1 MFTRQHDYPLAPHTT
16 FGLPARAAHYIE
28 LTDSG
33 DLPEICRL
41 PEFDAA
47 TVCWLGGGSN
57 VLFMQDFPSL
67 VVRMATRGIR
77 ELERTP
83 DSVLLEAQAGENWH
97 GFVQSSLHMG
107 LGGLE
112 NLSLIPGTVG
122 ASPVQNIGAYGVE
135 VKDRIHSVRC
145 FDVQTQEWCELSNAE
160 CRFAYRDSIFKHEG
174 RQRYVITSVVFR
186 LDTQFVPNVK
196 YGDLAQVLAE
206 QCSGRTPTAQDVAQ
220 AVCTIRRSKLPDPAV
235 LGNVGSFYKNPLVD
249 AAHAQTLLAQYPQMP
264 HYPQPDG
271 RVKLAAGW
279 LIDQCGLK
287 GKTIGGAAVHDKQAL
302 VLVNKNRAT
311 AADVRALSDEIC
323 RIVAQRFAVDLQPE
337 PVWLPLAARVLFW
350 HVQAAFCQRQA
361 YNAPFPQPYKEHDD
375 ENRFVFVRSAD
386 AGSLRRQ
393 K

>member
-1 MFTRQHDYPLAPHTT
+1 MFTRQHDYSLAPHTT

-145 FDVQTQEWCELSNAE
+145 FDVQTQEWRELSNAE

-206 QCSGRTPTAQDVAQ
+206 QCGSRAPTAQDVAQ
-220 AVCTIRRSKLPDPAV
+220 AVCAIRRSKLPDPAV

-337 PVWLPLAARVLFW
+337 PVWLPLAA
-350 HVQAAFCQRQA
+350 
-361 YNAPFPQPYKEHDD
+361 
-375 ENRFVFVRSAD
+375 
-386 AGSLRRQ
+386 
-393 K
+393 

>member
-97 GFVQSSLHMG
+97 EFVQSSLHMG

-145 FDVQTQEWCELSNAE
+145 FDVQTQEWRELSNAE

-206 QCSGRTPTAQDVAQ
+206 QCDGRAPTAQDVAQ
-220 AVCTIRRSKLPDPAV
+220 AVCAIRRSKLPDPAV

-249 AAHAQTLLAQYPQMP
+249 AAHAQMLLAQYPQMP

-337 PVWLPLAARVLFW
+337 PVWLPLAA
-350 HVQAAFCQRQA
+350 
-361 YNAPFPQPYKEHDD
+361 
-375 ENRFVFVRSAD
+375 
-386 AGSLRRQ
+386 
-393 K
+393 

>member
-57 VLFMQDFPSL
+57 ILFMQDFPSL

-97 GFVQSSLHMG
+97 GFVQSSLHME

-145 FDVQTQEWCELSNAE
+145 FDVQSQEWCELSNAE

-206 QCSGRTPTAQDVAQ
+206 QCDGRAPTAQDVAQ
-220 AVCTIRRSKLPDPAV
+220 AVCAIRRSKLPDPAV

-337 PVWLPLAARVLFW
+337 PVWLPLAA
-350 HVQAAFCQRQA
+350 
-361 YNAPFPQPYKEHDD
+361 
-375 ENRFVFVRSAD
+375 
-386 AGSLRRQ
+386 
-393 K
+393 

>member
-57 VLFMQDFPSL
+57 ILFMQDFPSL

-145 FDVQTQEWCELSNAE
+145 FDVQTQEWRELSNAE

-206 QCSGRTPTAQDVAQ
+206 QCGSRTPTAQDVAQ
-220 AVCTIRRSKLPDPAV
+220 AVCAIRRSKLPDPTV

-302 VLVNKNRAT
+302 VLVNKNHAT

-337 PVWLPLAARVLFW
+337 PVWLPLAA
-350 HVQAAFCQRQA
+350 
-361 YNAPFPQPYKEHDD
+361 
-375 ENRFVFVRSAD
+375 
-386 AGSLRRQ
+386 
-393 K
+393 

>member
-1 MFTRQHDYPLAPHTT
+1 MFTRQHDYSLAPHTT

-57 VLFMQDFPSL
+57 ILFMQDFPSL

-145 FDVQTQEWCELSNAE
+145 FDVQTQEWRELSNAE

-206 QCSGRTPTAQDVAQ
+206 QCGSRAPTAQDVAQ
-220 AVCTIRRSKLPDPAV
+220 AVCAIRRSKLPDPAV

-337 PVWLPLAARVLFW
+337 PVWLPLAA
-350 HVQAAFCQRQA
+350 
-361 YNAPFPQPYKEHDD
+361 
-375 ENRFVFVRSAD
+375 
-386 AGSLRRQ
+386 
-393 K
+393 

>member
-145 FDVQTQEWCELSNAE
+145 FDVQTQEWRELSNAE

-220 AVCTIRRSKLPDPAV
+220 AVCVIRRSKLPDPTV

-302 VLVNKNRAT
+302 VLVNKNHAT

-337 PVWLPLAARVLFW
+337 PVWLPLAA
-350 HVQAAFCQRQA
+350 
-361 YNAPFPQPYKEHDD
+361 
-375 ENRFVFVRSAD
+375 
-386 AGSLRRQ
+386 
-393 K
+393 

>member
-145 FDVQTQEWCELSNAE
+145 FDVQTQEWRELSNAE

-206 QCSGRTPTAQDVAQ
+206 QCGSCTPTAQDVAQ
-220 AVCTIRRSKLPDPAV
+220 AVCAIRRSKLPDPAV

-337 PVWLPLAARVLFW
+337 PVWLPLAA
-350 HVQAAFCQRQA
+350 
-361 YNAPFPQPYKEHDD
+361 
-375 ENRFVFVRSAD
+375 
-386 AGSLRRQ
+386 
-393 K
+393 

>member
-57 VLFMQDFPSL
+57 ILFMQDFPSL

-145 FDVQTQEWCELSNAE
+145 FDVQAQEWRELSNAE

-206 QCSGRTPTAQDVAQ
+206 QCGGRAPTAQDVAQ
-220 AVCTIRRSKLPDPAV
+220 AVCAIRRSKLPDPSV

-271 RVKLAAGW
+271 RMKLAAGW

-337 PVWLPLAARVLFW
+337 PVWLPLAA
-350 HVQAAFCQRQA
+350 
-361 YNAPFPQPYKEHDD
+361 
-375 ENRFVFVRSAD
+375 
-386 AGSLRRQ
+386 
-393 K
+393 

>member
-57 VLFMQDFPSL
+57 ILFMQDFPSL

-145 FDVQTQEWCELSNAE
+145 FDVQTQEWRELSNAE

-206 QCSGRTPTAQDVAQ
+206 QCGSRAPTAQDVAQ
-220 AVCTIRRSKLPDPAV
+220 AVCAIRRSKLPDPAV

-249 AAHAQTLLAQYPQMP
+249 VAHAQTLLAQYPQMP

-287 GKTIGGAAVHDKQAL
+287 GKTIGGAAVHEKQAL
-302 VLVNKNRAT
+302 VLVNKNHAT

-323 RIVAQRFAVDLQPE
+323 RIVAQRFSVDLQPE
-337 PVWLPLAARVLFW
+337 PVWLPLAA
-350 HVQAAFCQRQA
+350 
-361 YNAPFPQPYKEHDD
+361 
-375 ENRFVFVRSAD
+375 
-386 AGSLRRQ
+386 
-393 K
+393 

>member
-57 VLFMQDFPSL
+57 TLFMQDFPSL

-145 FDVQTQEWCELSNAE
+145 FDVQTQEWRELSNAE

-206 QCSGRTPTAQDVAQ
+206 QCDGRAPTAQDVAQ
-220 AVCTIRRSKLPDPAV
+220 AVCAIRRSKLPDPAV

-337 PVWLPLAARVLFW
+337 PVWLPLAA
-350 HVQAAFCQRQA
+350 
-361 YNAPFPQPYKEHDD
+361 
-375 ENRFVFVRSAD
+375 
-386 AGSLRRQ
+386 
-393 K
+393 

>member
-97 GFVQSSLHMG
+97 GFVQSSLHME

-145 FDVQTQEWCELSNAE
+145 FDVQSQEWCELSNAE

-206 QCSGRTPTAQDVAQ
+206 QCDGRAPTAQDVAQ
-220 AVCTIRRSKLPDPAV
+220 AVCAIRRSKLPDPAV

-337 PVWLPLAARVLFW
+337 PVWLPLAA
-350 HVQAAFCQRQA
+350 
-361 YNAPFPQPYKEHDD
+361 
-375 ENRFVFVRSAD
+375 
-386 AGSLRRQ
+386 
-393 K
+393 

>member
-1 MFTRQHDYPLAPHTT
+1 M
-16 FGLPARAAHYIE
+16 
-28 LTDSG
+28 
-33 DLPEICRL
+33 
-41 PEFDAA
+41 
-47 TVCWLGGGSN
+47 
-57 VLFMQDFPSL
+57 
-67 VVRMATRGIR
+67 
-77 ELERTP
+77 
-83 DSVLLEAQAGENWH
+83 
-97 GFVQSSLHMG
+97 
-107 LGGLE
+107 
-112 NLSLIPGTVG
+112 
-122 ASPVQNIGAYGVE
+122 QNIGAYGVE

-145 FDVQTQEWCELSNAE
+145 FDVQAQEWRELSNSE

-206 QCSGRTPTAQDVAQ
+206 QCSGRTPTAQDVAH

-249 AAHAQTLLAQYPQMP
+249 AAHAQMLLAQYPQMP

-337 PVWLPLAARVLFW
+337 PVWLPLAA
-350 HVQAAFCQRQA
+350 
-361 YNAPFPQPYKEHDD
+361 
-375 ENRFVFVRSAD
+375 
-386 AGSLRRQ
+386 
-393 K
+393 

>member
-145 FDVQTQEWCELSNAE
+145 FDVQSQEWCELSNAE

-206 QCSGRTPTAQDVAQ
+206 QCGGRAPTAQDVAQ
-220 AVCTIRRSKLPDPAV
+220 AVCAIRRSKLPDPAV

-264 HYPQPDG
+264 HYPQSDG

-337 PVWLPLAARVLFW
+337 PVWLPLAA
-350 HVQAAFCQRQA
+350 
-361 YNAPFPQPYKEHDD
+361 
-375 ENRFVFVRSAD
+375 
-386 AGSLRRQ
+386 
-393 K
+393 

>member
-135 VKDRIHSVRC
+135 VKDRIHSVHC
-145 FDVQTQEWCELSNAE
+145 FDVQSQEWRELSNAE

-206 QCSGRTPTAQDVAQ
+206 QCGSRAPTAQDVAQ
-220 AVCTIRRSKLPDPAV
+220 AVCAIRRSKLPDPAV

-271 RVKLAAGW
+271 RMKLAAGW

-302 VLVNKNRAT
+302 VLVNKNHAT

-337 PVWLPLAARVLFW
+337 PVWLPLAA
-350 HVQAAFCQRQA
+350 
-361 YNAPFPQPYKEHDD
+361 
-375 ENRFVFVRSAD
+375 
-386 AGSLRRQ
+386 
-393 K
+393 

>member
-145 FDVQTQEWCELSNAE
+145 FDVQTQEWRELSNAE
-160 CRFAYRDSIFKHEG
+160 CRFAYRDSMFKHEG

-220 AVCTIRRSKLPDPAV
+220 AVCVIRRSKLPDPAV

-287 GKTIGGAAVHDKQAL
+287 GKTIGGASVHDKQAL
-302 VLVNKNRAT
+302 VLVNKNHAT

-337 PVWLPLAARVLFW
+337 PVWLPLAA
-350 HVQAAFCQRQA
+350 
-361 YNAPFPQPYKEHDD
+361 
-375 ENRFVFVRSAD
+375 
-386 AGSLRRQ
+386 
-393 K
+393 

>member
-145 FDVQTQEWCELSNAE
+145 FDVQAQEWRELSNAE

-206 QCSGRTPTAQDVAQ
+206 QCNGRAPTAQDVAQ
-220 AVCTIRRSKLPDPAV
+220 AVCAIRRSKLPDPAV

-271 RVKLAAGW
+271 RMKLAAGW

-323 RIVAQRFAVDLQPE
+323 RIVAQRFSVDLQPE
-337 PVWLPLAARVLFW
+337 PVWLPLAA
-350 HVQAAFCQRQA
+350 
-361 YNAPFPQPYKEHDD
+361 
-375 ENRFVFVRSAD
+375 
-386 AGSLRRQ
+386 
-393 K
+393 

>member
-145 FDVQTQEWCELSNAE
+145 FDVQSQEWCELSNAE

-206 QCSGRTPTAQDVAQ
+206 QCGSRAPTAQDVAQ
-220 AVCTIRRSKLPDPAV
+220 AVCAIRRSKLPDPAV

-302 VLVNKNRAT
+302 VLVNKNHAT

-337 PVWLPLAARVLFW
+337 PVWLPLAA
-350 HVQAAFCQRQA
+350 
-361 YNAPFPQPYKEHDD
+361 
-375 ENRFVFVRSAD
+375 
-386 AGSLRRQ
+386 
-393 K
+393 

>member
-145 FDVQTQEWCELSNAE
+145 FDVQTQEWRELSNAE

-206 QCSGRTPTAQDVAQ
+206 QCSGRAPTAQDVAQ
-220 AVCTIRRSKLPDPAV
+220 AVCAIRRSKLPDPAL

-249 AAHAQTLLAQYPQMP
+249 AAHAQMLLAQYPQMP

-337 PVWLPLAARVLFW
+337 PVWLPLAA
-350 HVQAAFCQRQA
+350 
-361 YNAPFPQPYKEHDD
+361 
-375 ENRFVFVRSAD
+375 
-386 AGSLRRQ
+386 
-393 K
+393 

>member
-97 GFVQSSLHMG
+97 GFVQSSLHME

-145 FDVQTQEWCELSNAE
+145 FDVQSQEWCELSNAE

-206 QCSGRTPTAQDVAQ
+206 QCSGRAPTAQDVAQ
-220 AVCTIRRSKLPDPAV
+220 AVCAIRRSKLPDPAV

-271 RVKLAAGW
+271 RMKLAAGW

-302 VLVNKNRAT
+302 VLVNKNHAT

-337 PVWLPLAARVLFW
+337 PVWLPLAA
-350 HVQAAFCQRQA
+350 
-361 YNAPFPQPYKEHDD
+361 
-375 ENRFVFVRSAD
+375 
-386 AGSLRRQ
+386 
-393 K
+393 

>member
-57 VLFMQDFPSL
+57 ILFMQDFPSL

-145 FDVQTQEWCELSNAE
+145 FDVQTQEWRELSNAE

-206 QCSGRTPTAQDVAQ
+206 QCGSRAPTAQDVAQ
-220 AVCTIRRSKLPDPAV
+220 AVCAIRRSKLPDPAV

-302 VLVNKNRAT
+302 VLVNKNHAT

-337 PVWLPLAARVLFW
+337 PVWLPLAA
-350 HVQAAFCQRQA
+350 
-361 YNAPFPQPYKEHDD
+361 
-375 ENRFVFVRSAD
+375 
-386 AGSLRRQ
+386 
-393 K
+393 

>member
-145 FDVQTQEWCELSNAE
+145 FDVQAQEWRELSNAE
-160 CRFAYRDSIFKHEG
+160 CRFAYRDSIFKHEE

-206 QCSGRTPTAQDVAQ
+206 QCDGRAPTAQDVAQ
-220 AVCTIRRSKLPDPAV
+220 AVCAIRRSKLPDPAV

-271 RVKLAAGW
+271 RMKLAAGW

-302 VLVNKNRAT
+302 VLVNKNHAT

-323 RIVAQRFAVDLQPE
+323 RIVAQRFSVDLQPE
-337 PVWLPLAARVLFW
+337 PVWLPLAA
-350 HVQAAFCQRQA
+350 
-361 YNAPFPQPYKEHDD
+361 
-375 ENRFVFVRSAD
+375 
-386 AGSLRRQ
+386 
-393 K
+393 

>member
-57 VLFMQDFPSL
+57 ILFMQDFPSL

-145 FDVQTQEWCELSNAE
+145 FDVQTQEWLELSNAE

-206 QCSGRTPTAQDVAQ
+206 QCGGHTPTAQDVAQ
-220 AVCTIRRSKLPDPAV
+220 AVCAIRRSKLPDPAV

-337 PVWLPLAARVLFW
+337 PVWLPLAA
-350 HVQAAFCQRQA
+350 
-361 YNAPFPQPYKEHDD
+361 
-375 ENRFVFVRSAD
+375 
-386 AGSLRRQ
+386 
-393 K
+393 

>member
-145 FDVQTQEWCELSNAE
+145 FDVQSQEWCELSNAE

-206 QCSGRTPTAQDVAQ
+206 QCDGRAPTAQDVAQ
-220 AVCTIRRSKLPDPAV
+220 AVCAIRRSKLPDPAV

-302 VLVNKNRAT
+302 VLVNKNHAT

-337 PVWLPLAARVLFW
+337 PVWLPLAA
-350 HVQAAFCQRQA
+350 
-361 YNAPFPQPYKEHDD
+361 
-375 ENRFVFVRSAD
+375 
-386 AGSLRRQ
+386 
-393 K
+393 

>member
-1 MFTRQHDYPLAPHTT
+1 MFTRQHDYSLAPHTT

-145 FDVQTQEWCELSNAE
+145 FDVQTQEWRELSNAE

-206 QCSGRTPTAQDVAQ
+206 QCGSRAPTAQDVAQ
-220 AVCTIRRSKLPDPAV
+220 AVCAIRRSKLPDPAV

-249 AAHAQTLLAQYPQMP
+249 AAHAQMLLAQYPQMP

-287 GKTIGGAAVHDKQAL
+287 GKTIGGAAVHNKQAL

-337 PVWLPLAARVLFW
+337 PVWLPLAA
-350 HVQAAFCQRQA
+350 
-361 YNAPFPQPYKEHDD
+361 
-375 ENRFVFVRSAD
+375 
-386 AGSLRRQ
+386 
-393 K
+393 

>member
-97 GFVQSSLHMG
+97 EFVQSSLHMG

-145 FDVQTQEWCELSNAE
+145 FDVQAQEWRELSNAE

-206 QCSGRTPTAQDVAQ
+206 QCGGRAPTAQDVAQ
-220 AVCTIRRSKLPDPAV
+220 AVCAIRRSKLPDPAV

-302 VLVNKNRAT
+302 VLVNKNCAT

-337 PVWLPLAARVLFW
+337 PVWLPLAA
-350 HVQAAFCQRQA
+350 
-361 YNAPFPQPYKEHDD
+361 
-375 ENRFVFVRSAD
+375 
-386 AGSLRRQ
+386 
-393 K
+393 

>member
-57 VLFMQDFPSL
+57 ILFMQDFPSL

-145 FDVQTQEWCELSNAE
+145 FDVQSQEWCELSNAE

-196 YGDLAQVLAE
+196 YGDLAQILTE
-206 QCSGRTPTAQDVAQ
+206 QCGGRAPTAQDVAQ
-220 AVCTIRRSKLPDPAV
+220 AVCAIRRSKLPDPAV

-337 PVWLPLAARVLFW
+337 PVWLPLAA
-350 HVQAAFCQRQA
+350 
-361 YNAPFPQPYKEHDD
+361 
-375 ENRFVFVRSAD
+375 
-386 AGSLRRQ
+386 
-393 K
+393 

>member
-57 VLFMQDFPSL
+57 ILFMQDFPSL

-145 FDVQTQEWCELSNAE
+145 FDVQAQEWRELSNAE

-174 RQRYVITSVVFR
+174 RQCYVITSVVFR

-196 YGDLAQVLAE
+196 YGDLVQVLAE
-206 QCSGRTPTAQDVAQ
+206 QCGGRAPTAQDVAQ
-220 AVCTIRRSKLPDPAV
+220 AVCAIRRSKLPDPAV

-337 PVWLPLAARVLFW
+337 PVWLPLAA
-350 HVQAAFCQRQA
+350 
-361 YNAPFPQPYKEHDD
+361 
-375 ENRFVFVRSAD
+375 
-386 AGSLRRQ
+386 
-393 K
+393 

>member
-145 FDVQTQEWCELSNAE
+145 FDVQSQEWRELSNAE

-206 QCSGRTPTAQDVAQ
+206 QCDGRAPTAQDVAQ
-220 AVCTIRRSKLPDPAV
+220 AVCAIRRSKLPDPAV

-337 PVWLPLAARVLFW
+337 PVWLPLAA
-350 HVQAAFCQRQA
+350 
-361 YNAPFPQPYKEHDD
+361 
-375 ENRFVFVRSAD
+375 
-386 AGSLRRQ
+386 
-393 K
+393 

>member
-57 VLFMQDFPSL
+57 ILFMQDFPSL

-145 FDVQTQEWCELSNAE
+145 FDVQAQEWRELSNAE

-186 LDTQFVPNVK
+186 LDTQFVRNVK

-206 QCSGRTPTAQDVAQ
+206 QCGSRAPTAQDVAQ
-220 AVCTIRRSKLPDPAV
+220 AVCAIRRSKLPDPAV

-337 PVWLPLAARVLFW
+337 PVWLPLAA
-350 HVQAAFCQRQA
+350 
-361 YNAPFPQPYKEHDD
+361 
-375 ENRFVFVRSAD
+375 
-386 AGSLRRQ
+386 
-393 K
+393 

>member
-97 GFVQSSLHMG
+97 EFVQSSLHMG

-145 FDVQTQEWCELSNAE
+145 FDVQAQEWRELSNAE

-206 QCSGRTPTAQDVAQ
+206 QCGGRTPTAQDVAQ
-220 AVCTIRRSKLPDPAV
+220 AVCAIRRSKLPDPAV

-302 VLVNKNRAT
+302 VLVNKNHAT

-337 PVWLPLAARVLFW
+337 PVWLPLAA
-350 HVQAAFCQRQA
+350 
-361 YNAPFPQPYKEHDD
+361 
-375 ENRFVFVRSAD
+375 
-386 AGSLRRQ
+386 
-393 K
+393 

>member
-57 VLFMQDFPSL
+57 ILFMQDFPSL

-145 FDVQTQEWCELSNAE
+145 FDVQTQEWRELSNAE

-206 QCSGRTPTAQDVAQ
+206 QCGGRTPTAQDVAQ
-220 AVCTIRRSKLPDPAV
+220 AVCAIRRSKLPDPAV

-337 PVWLPLAARVLFW
+337 PVWLPLAA
-350 HVQAAFCQRQA
+350 
-361 YNAPFPQPYKEHDD
+361 
-375 ENRFVFVRSAD
+375 
-386 AGSLRRQ
+386 
-393 K
+393 

>member
-1 MFTRQHDYPLAPHTT
+1 MFTRQHDYSLAPHTT

-145 FDVQTQEWCELSNAE
+145 FDVQTQEWRELSNAE

-206 QCSGRTPTAQDVAQ
+206 QCGSRAPTAQDVAQ
-220 AVCTIRRSKLPDPAV
+220 AVCAIRRSKLPDPAV

-249 AAHAQTLLAQYPQMP
+249 AAHAQMLLAQYPQMP

-279 LIDQCGLK
+279 LIDQCSLK

-337 PVWLPLAARVLFW
+337 PVWLPLAA
-350 HVQAAFCQRQA
+350 
-361 YNAPFPQPYKEHDD
+361 
-375 ENRFVFVRSAD
+375 
-386 AGSLRRQ
+386 
-393 K
+393 

>member
-135 VKDRIHSVRC
+135 VKDRIHSVHC
-145 FDVQTQEWCELSNAE
+145 FDVQSQEWRELSNAE

-206 QCSGRTPTAQDVAQ
+206 QCSGRAPTAQDVAQ
-220 AVCTIRRSKLPDPAV
+220 AVCAIRRSKLPDPAV

-337 PVWLPLAARVLFW
+337 PVWLPLAA
-350 HVQAAFCQRQA
+350 
-361 YNAPFPQPYKEHDD
+361 
-375 ENRFVFVRSAD
+375 
-386 AGSLRRQ
+386 
-393 K
+393 

>member
-57 VLFMQDFPSL
+57 ILFMQDFPSL

-145 FDVQTQEWCELSNAE
+145 FDVQTQEWRELSNAE

-206 QCSGRTPTAQDVAQ
+206 QCGSCTPTAQDVAQ
-220 AVCTIRRSKLPDPAV
+220 AVCAIRRSKLPDPAV

-249 AAHAQTLLAQYPQMP
+249 AAHAQMLLAQYPQMP

-302 VLVNKNRAT
+302 VLVNKNHAT

-337 PVWLPLAARVLFW
+337 PVWLPLAA
-350 HVQAAFCQRQA
+350 
-361 YNAPFPQPYKEHDD
+361 
-375 ENRFVFVRSAD
+375 
-386 AGSLRRQ
+386 
-393 K
+393 

>member
-83 DSVLLEAQAGENWH
+83 NSVLLEAQAGENWH
-97 GFVQSSLHMG
+97 GFVQSSLHME

-145 FDVQTQEWCELSNAE
+145 FDVQSQEWCELSNAE

-206 QCSGRTPTAQDVAQ
+206 QCDGRAPTAQDVAQ
-220 AVCTIRRSKLPDPAV
+220 AVCAIRRSKLPDPAV

-337 PVWLPLAARVLFW
+337 PVWLPLAA
-350 HVQAAFCQRQA
+350 
-361 YNAPFPQPYKEHDD
+361 
-375 ENRFVFVRSAD
+375 
-386 AGSLRRQ
+386 
-393 K
+393 

>member
-57 VLFMQDFPSL
+57 ILFMQDFPSL

-107 LGGLE
+107 LSGLE

-145 FDVQTQEWCELSNAE
+145 FDVQAQEWRELSNAE

-206 QCSGRTPTAQDVAQ
+206 QCSGRAPTAQDVAQ
-220 AVCTIRRSKLPDPAV
+220 AVCAIRRSKLPDPAV

-337 PVWLPLAARVLFW
+337 PVWLPLAA
-350 HVQAAFCQRQA
+350 
-361 YNAPFPQPYKEHDD
+361 
-375 ENRFVFVRSAD
+375 
-386 AGSLRRQ
+386 
-393 K
+393 

>member
-97 GFVQSSLHMG
+97 GFVQSSLHME

-145 FDVQTQEWCELSNAE
+145 FDVQSQEWCELSNAE

-206 QCSGRTPTAQDVAQ
+206 QCGGRTPTAQDVAQ
-220 AVCTIRRSKLPDPAV
+220 AVCAIRRSKLPDPTV

-337 PVWLPLAARVLFW
+337 PVWLPLAA
-350 HVQAAFCQRQA
+350 
-361 YNAPFPQPYKEHDD
+361 
-375 ENRFVFVRSAD
+375 
-386 AGSLRRQ
+386 
-393 K
+393 

>member
-135 VKDRIHSVRC
+135 AKDRIHSVRC
-145 FDVQTQEWCELSNAE
+145 FDVQAQEWRELSNAE

-206 QCSGRTPTAQDVAQ
+206 QCDGRAPTAQDVAQ
-220 AVCTIRRSKLPDPAV
+220 AVCAIRRSKLPDPAV

-337 PVWLPLAARVLFW
+337 PVWLPLAA
-350 HVQAAFCQRQA
+350 
-361 YNAPFPQPYKEHDD
+361 
-375 ENRFVFVRSAD
+375 
-386 AGSLRRQ
+386 
-393 K
+393 

>member
-77 ELERTP
+77 ELDRTP

-97 GFVQSSLHMG
+97 RFVQSSLHMG

-145 FDVQTQEWCELSNAE
+145 FDVQAQEWRELSNAE

-206 QCSGRTPTAQDVAQ
+206 QCGGRAPTAQDVAQ
-220 AVCTIRRSKLPDPAV
+220 AVCAIRRSKLPDPAV

-337 PVWLPLAARVLFW
+337 PVWLPLAA
-350 HVQAAFCQRQA
+350 
-361 YNAPFPQPYKEHDD
+361 
-375 ENRFVFVRSAD
+375 
-386 AGSLRRQ
+386 
-393 K
+393 